1 MGAFRRSW
9 NLCASSICLILGNYI
24 CFILLEIVT
33 GFLLVV
39 IYIWGLYHGILP
51 TVFTGLLLLIASL
64 LIFPLS
70 VIMEVTLYL
79 NIRVQSESL
88 NLFQLEEELSLSHT
102 IANAVELPFVSKSD
116 SEYNKCGQVEV
127 TDAHVV

>member
-1 MGAFRRSW
+1 M
-9 NLCASSICLILGNYI
+9 LH
-24 CFILLEIVT
+24 V
-33 GFLLVV
+33 
-39 IYIWGLYHGILP
+39 
-51 TVFTGLLLLIASL
+51 
-64 LIFPLS
+64 LS
-70 VIMEVTLYL
+70 MEVTLYL

-88 NLFQLEEELSLSHT
+88 NLIQLEEELSLSHT